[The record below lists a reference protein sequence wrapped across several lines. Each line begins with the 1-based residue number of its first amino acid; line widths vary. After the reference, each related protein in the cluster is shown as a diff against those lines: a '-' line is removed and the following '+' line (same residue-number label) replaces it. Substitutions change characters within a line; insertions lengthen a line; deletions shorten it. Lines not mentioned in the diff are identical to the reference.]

1 MPKKI
6 KTDEDV
12 NKEKE
17 SAEKIEIE
25 YLTEQKKTPKKR
37 RTPAKAPATKKY
49 DAEIKSLKEEIQN
62 LKQDYLRQIA
72 DKDNLR
78 KRLEK
83 DKSEYYQYALS
94 EFFGELLVVLDNF
107 ERSLKSD
114 DQKNLEIFQEGVEMI
129 YKQLLDLLNKY
140 GVKPIEIK
148 DKTFNPHLHQA
159 FMTEESE
166 DIEEPQISEEFQR
179 GYTLNERLLRPS
191 LVKVVLPKKE
201 SET

>member
-140 GVKPIEIK
+140 GVKSIEIK

-201 SET
+201 NET

>member
-6 KTDEDV
+6 EIEADV

-17 SAEKIEIE
+17 SAERIEIE

-37 RTPAKAPATKKY
+37 KTPSKAPSTKKY
-49 DAEIKSLKEEIQN
+49 DEEIKKLKEEIQE

-72 DKDNLR
+72 DKENLR
-78 KRLEK
+78 KRLERE
-83 DKSEYYQYALS
+83 KSEYYQYALS
-94 EFFGELLVVLDNF
+94 EFFGELIVVLDNF

-114 DQKNLEIFQEGVEMI
+114 EQKNLANFQEGIEMI

-166 DIEEPQISEEFQR
+166 DIEEPQVGEEFQR

-191 LVKVVLPKKE
+191 LVKVMLPKKE

>member
-6 KTDEDV
+6 ETDADV

-25 YLTEQKKTPKKR
+25 YITEQKKPTKKR
-37 RTPAKAPATKKY
+37 KSPTKAPSTKKY
-49 DAEIKSLKEEIQN
+49 DEEIKKLKEEIQE
-62 LKQDYLRQIA
+62 LKQDYMRQIA

-78 KRLEK
+78 KRLERE
-83 DKSEYYQYALS
+83 KSEYYQYALS
-94 EFFGELLVVLDNF
+94 EFFGELLIVLDNF

-114 DQKNLEIFQEGVEMI
+114 DQRNLDNFQEGVEMI
-129 YKQLLDLLNKY
+129 YKQMLDLLNKY

-166 DIEEPQISEEFQR
+166 DVEEPQVGEEFQR

-191 LVKVVLPKKE
+191 LVKVMLPKKE

>member
-6 KTDEDV
+6 ETDADV

-25 YLTEQKKTPKKR
+25 YITEQKKPTKKR
-37 RTPAKAPATKKY
+37 KSPTKAPSTKKY
-49 DAEIKSLKEEIQN
+49 DEEIKKLKEEIQE
-62 LKQDYLRQIA
+62 LKQDYMRQIA
-72 DKDNLR
+72 DKENLR
-78 KRLEK
+78 KRLERE
-83 DKSEYYQYALS
+83 KSEYYQYALS
-94 EFFGELLVVLDNF
+94 EFFGELLIVLDNF

-114 DQKNLEIFQEGVEMI
+114 DQKNLEKFQEGIEMI

-166 DIEEPQISEEFQR
+166 DIDNPQIGEEFQR

-191 LVKVVLPKKE
+191 LVKVMLPKKE
-201 SET
+201 NET

>member
-6 KTDEDV
+6 ETDADV

-25 YLTEQKKTPKKR
+25 YLTEQKKTQKKR

-49 DAEIKSLKEEIQN
+49 DAEIKNLKEEIQN

-78 KRLEK
+78 KRLER

-94 EFFGELLVVLDNF
+94 EFFGELLLVLDNF

-114 DQKNLEIFQEGVEMI
+114 YQKSLEIFQEGVEMI

-166 DIEEPQISEEFQR
+166 DIEEPQVSEEFQR

-201 SET
+201 NET

>member
-6 KTDEDV
+6 ETDADV

-25 YLTEQKKTPKKR
+25 YITEQKKPTKKR
-37 RTPAKAPATKKY
+37 KSPTKAPSTKKY
-49 DAEIKSLKEEIQN
+49 DEEIKKLKEEIQE
-62 LKQDYLRQIA
+62 LKQDYMRQIA
-72 DKDNLR
+72 DKENLR
-78 KRLEK
+78 KRLERE
-83 DKSEYYQYALS
+83 KSEYYQYALS
-94 EFFGELLVVLDNF
+94 EFFGELIVVLDNF

-114 DQKNLEIFQEGVEMI
+114 DQKNLDKFQEGIEMI

-166 DIEEPQISEEFQR
+166 DIEEPQVGEEFQR

-191 LVKVVLPKKE
+191 LVKVMLPKKE